1 MPTKYQFGGLGHLF
15 VCPCGCSEFIRA
27 EGVKPERIEVYECVN
42 CHEWYTP
49 NKACTRQ
56 VESFATQSD
65 STPEDLPAP
74 EVLSQPATCG

>member
-49 NKACTRQ
+49 NKACRRQ
-56 VESFATQSD
+56 EPAVES
-65 STPEDLPAP
+65 E
-74 EVLSQPATCG
+74 SQVACGSCA